1 MSAASAPD
9 ADGRPDPTLRPAAY
23 ALLALGS
30 LAYFLF
36 LFVWFLLPAFL
47 TPIIEQ
53 LGLTGTQA
61 GLVSGAVQATYV
73 PLALVSGLVVD
84 RVGAGRALGGG
95 LVVLGSAH
103 ALRGLAPGFPALLGA
118 TLLLGVGG
126 TAITF
131 GLPKLVA
138 DLFPAART
146 GTASSV
152 YLVGS
157 SLGTAAAFA
166 LGRPY
171 LEPLFGG
178 WRPVFLWSGALV
190 VAYGV
195 VWLLAARLLAPH
207 ADRFG
212 SDDAGGFTLGSARED
227 VRAVLS
233 HPQLRLLVVVGSMH
247 LFLSHGTT
255 AWLAASLE
263 SSGLAAGLAATV
275 ATAFVLARVTGTLSV
290 PAISDR
296 IGLRRPAVV
305 GCGVLAGAGLAGL
318 VALGSL
324 PLLVGAVL
332 VAGLGLGGVA
342 PLVRSIP
349 IELDGI
355 GPRLT
360 ATANGFVFTVG
371 EVGGFAGPFLV
382 GSLRDTTGS
391 FAPGFSLLAAGGL
404 LVVVAGYLMVEPAD
418 YSAESGGESGT
429 SG

>member
-1 MSAASAPD
+1 VGA
-9 ADGRPDPTLRPAAY
+9 RDPELRPAAY

-47 TPIIEQ
+47 TPVIEE
-53 LGLTGTQA
+53 LGLSNTQA

-95 LVVLGSAH
+95 LVTLGTAQ
-103 ALRGLAPGFPALLGA
+103 ALRGVAPGFPALLGA

-138 DLFPAART
+138 DLFPAERT

-152 YLVGS
+152 YLVGA

-166 LGRPY
+166 LGRSY
-171 LEPLFGG
+171 LEPLLGG
-178 WRPVFLWSGALV
+178 WRPVFLYSGLV
-190 VAYGV
+190 VVGYGL
-195 VWLLAARLLAPH
+195 VWLVAARLLRPH

-212 SDDAGGFTLGSARED
+212 SEATGGFTLGSARQD
-227 VRAVLS
+227 VRRVLS

-247 LFLSHGTT
+247 LFLSHGAQ

-263 SSGLAAGLAATV
+263 ASGLAAGLAATV
-275 ATAFVLARVTGTLSV
+275 ATLFVLARVTGTLSV
-290 PAISDR
+290 PALSDR
-296 IGLRRPAVV
+296 LGLRRPAIV
-305 GCGVLAGAGLAGL
+305 GCGVLAGVGLAGL
-318 VALGSL
+318 MSLGTV
-324 PLLVGAVL
+324 PLLVGTVL

-355 GPRLT
+355 GSRLT

-391 FAPGFSLLAAGGL
+391 FAPGFGLLTAGGL
-404 LVVVAGYLMVEPAD
+404 VVVVAGFLMIEPAD
-418 YSAESGGESGT
+418 YSDMESGT

>member
-1 MSAASAPD
+1 MSGATGEGPA
-9 ADGRPDPTLRPAAY
+9 LRPAAY

-47 TPIIEQ
+47 TPVIGQ
-53 LGLTGTQA
+53 LGLSNTQA
-61 GLVSGAVQATYV
+61 GIVSGAVQATYV
-73 PLALVSGLVVD
+73 PLALVSGLLVD

-95 LVVLGSAH
+95 LVILGAAH

-138 DLFPAART
+138 DLFPAERT

-152 YLVGS
+152 YLVGA
-157 SLGTAAAFA
+157 SLGTAVAFA

-171 LEPLFGG
+171 LEPVFGG
-178 WRPVFLWSGALV
+178 WRPVFVWSGLFV
-190 VAYGV
+190 VGYGV
-195 VWLLAARLLAPH
+195 VWLVAARLLRPH
-207 ADRFG
+207 ADHFG
-212 SDDAGGFTLGSARED
+212 SDDTGGFTLGSARED
-227 VRAVLS
+227 VRTVLS

-247 LFLSHGTT
+247 LFLSHGAT

-263 SSGLAAGLAATV
+263 SAGVAAGLAATV
-275 ATAFVLARVTGTLSV
+275 ATLFVLARITGTLSV
-290 PAISDR
+290 PALSDR
-296 IGLRRPAVV
+296 VGLRRPAIV
-305 GCGVLAGAGLAGL
+305 GCGVLAGVGLAGL
-318 VALGSL
+318 VAFGQVS
-324 PLLVGAVL
+324 LLVGAVL

-342 PLVRSIP
+342 PLVRSVP

-382 GSLRDTTGS
+382 GSLRDATGS
-391 FAPGFSLLAAGGL
+391 FAPGFGLLATGGL
-404 LVVVAGYLMVEPAD
+404 VVVVAGYLMVEPAD
-418 YSAESGGESGT
+418 YSADEDESGSGTDAGT

>member
-1 MSAASAPD
+1 VREASD
-9 ADGRPDPTLRPAAY
+9 TDPALRPAAY
-23 ALLALGS
+23 ALLGLGS

-47 TPIIEQ
+47 TPVIEQ
-53 LGLTGTQA
+53 LGLSNTQA
-61 GLVSGAVQATYV
+61 GLVSGGVQATYV

-84 RVGAGRALGGG
+84 RVGASRALGGG
-95 LVVLGSAH
+95 LVILGAAH
-103 ALRGLAPGFPALLGA
+103 ALRGVAPGFPALLGA

-138 DLFPAART
+138 DLFPPDRT

-152 YLVGS
+152 YLVAA
-157 SLGTAAAFA
+157 SLGTAVAFA

-171 LEPLFGG
+171 LEPLLGG
-178 WRPVFLWSGALV
+178 WRPVFVWSGVLV
-190 VAYGV
+190 VAYGLLWLV
-195 VWLLAARLLAPH
+195 VSHLLWSRTDH
-207 ADRFG
+207 FG
-212 SDDAGGFTLGSARED
+212 SDDVGGFTLGSARED
-227 VRAVLS
+227 VRTVLS

-247 LFLSHGTT
+247 LFLSHGTQT
-255 AWLAASLE
+255 WLAASLE
-263 SSGLAAGLAATV
+263 SAGVAAGLAATV
-275 ATAFVLARVTGTLSV
+275 ATVFVLARTTGTLSV

-296 IGLRRPAVV
+296 IGLRRPAIV
-305 GCGVLAGAGLAGL
+305 GCGVLAGVGLTGL
-318 VALGSL
+318 VVSGQVS
-324 PLLVGAVL
+324 LLVGAVL

-342 PLVRSIP
+342 PLVRSVP

-391 FAPGFSLLAAGGL
+391 FAPGFGLLAAGGL
-404 LVVVAGYLMVEPAD
+404 VVVVAGYLMVEPAD
-418 YSAESGGESGT
+418 YSDDESASGTESGT

>member
-1 MSAASAPD
+1 VSPE
-9 ADGRPDPTLRPAAY
+9 RVRPAAY
-23 ALLALGS
+23 ALLGLGS

-47 TPIIEQ
+47 TPVITE
-53 LGLTGTQA
+53 LGLSNTQA

-73 PLALVSGLVVD
+73 PLALVSGLLVD

-95 LVVLGSAH
+95 LVILGAAH
-103 ALRGLAPGFPALLGA
+103 TLRGLAPGFPALLGA

-138 DLFPAART
+138 DLFPAERT

-152 YLVGS
+152 YLVGA
-157 SLGTAAAFA
+157 SLGTAVAFA

-178 WRPVFLWSGALV
+178 WRPVFVWSGLLV
-190 VAYGV
+190 VGYGV
-195 VWLLAARLLAPH
+195 VWLVAARLLRPH
-207 ADRFG
+207 ADHFG
-212 SDDAGGFTLGSARED
+212 SDDTGGFTLGSARED
-227 VRAVLS
+227 VRTVLS

-247 LFLSHGTT
+247 LFLSHGAT

-263 SSGLAAGLAATV
+263 SAGVVAGLAATV
-275 ATAFVLARVTGTLSV
+275 ATLFVLARITGTLSV
-290 PAISDR
+290 PPLSDR
-296 IGLRRPAVV
+296 VGLRRPAIV

-318 VALGSL
+318 VAFGQVS
-324 PLLVGAVL
+324 LLVGAVL

-342 PLVRSIP
+342 PLVRSVP

-391 FAPGFSLLAAGGL
+391 FAPGFGLLAAGGL
-404 LVVVAGYLMVEPAD
+404 VVVVAGYLMVEPAE
-418 YSAESGGESGT
+418 YSAAEDESGSGTDAGT

>member
-1 MSAASAPD
+1 VGANANGDNP
-9 ADGRPDPTLRPAAY
+9 PVRPAAY
-23 ALLALGS
+23 ILLGLGS

-47 TPIIEQ
+47 APIIEQ
-53 LGLTGTQA
+53 LGLSNTQA

-73 PLALVSGLVVD
+73 PLALVSGLMVD
-84 RVGAGRALGGG
+84 RVGASRALGGG
-95 LVVLGSAH
+95 LLILGLAH

-138 DLFPAART
+138 DLFPPTRT
-146 GTASSV
+146 GTASSI
-152 YLVGS
+152 YLVGA
-157 SLGTAAAFA
+157 SLGTGVAFA

-178 WRPVFLWSGALV
+178 WRPVFVWSGLLV
-190 VAYGV
+190 VGYGL
-195 VWLLAARLLAPH
+195 VWLIVSHLLWP
-207 ADRFG
+207 RTEQFG
-212 SDDAGGFTLGSARED
+212 SGDSSGFTLGSARKD
-227 VRAVLS
+227 IQTVLS

-247 LFLSHGTT
+247 LFLSHGAT
-255 AWLAASLE
+255 AWLAVSLE
-263 SSGLAAGLAATV
+263 SVGVAAGLAATI
-275 ATAFVLARVTGTLSV
+275 ATVFVLARVTGTLSA

-305 GCGVLAGAGLAGL
+305 ACGILTTVGLSGLILFDALPFLLGAILI
-318 VALGSL
+318 
-324 PLLVGAVL
+324 
-332 VAGLGLGGVA
+332 AGLGLGGVA
-342 PLVRSIP
+342 PFVRSIP

-360 ATANGFVFTVG
+360 ATANGFIFTVG

-391 FAPGFSLLAAGGL
+391 FDAGFALLTVGGL
-404 LVVVAGYLMVEPAD
+404 IVVAMGFLMTEPGD
-418 YSAESGGESGT
+418 YSNAASST